1 LAHGVW
7 SSRAAR
13 TIAGW
18 ALAQQPLLL
27 AHLTLRQAAAGHETL
42 VALLVA
48 IAVGA
53 AILFPSLGLLFGL
66 LLRGR
71 FDPAHADASAEP
83 REAPPW
89 EATPRDATPRA
100 LLSASSNG
108 LRARL
113 SLAGLLGG
121 LGLLT
126 AAEAPWAHALGVASL
141 FACMIFAFLA
151 VDPLELARAED
162 AR

>member
-1 LAHGVW
+1 
-7 SSRAAR
+7 
-13 TIAGW
+13 
-18 ALAQQPLLL
+18 
-27 AHLTLRQAAAGHETL
+27 

-48 IAVGA
+48 IAIGA

-71 FDPAHADASAEP
+71 FDPAEAQADTQP
-83 REAPPW
+83 REP
-89 EATPRDATPRA
+89 TPREPTPQEPTPRT

-126 AAEAPWAHALGVASL
+126 AAEAPWAHALGVVSL
-141 FACMIFAFLA
+141 FACTIFAFLA

-162 AR
+162 GA